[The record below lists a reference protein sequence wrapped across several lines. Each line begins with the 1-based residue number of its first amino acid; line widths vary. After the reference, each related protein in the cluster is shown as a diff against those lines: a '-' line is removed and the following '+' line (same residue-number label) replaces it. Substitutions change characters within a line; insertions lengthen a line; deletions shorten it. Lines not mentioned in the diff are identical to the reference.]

1 MAAIVGD
8 FNTAEMIAHIEEML
22 GKIPAGTVPP
32 QFNRPEPAQQGERRV
47 RVERPG
53 PTPVLSIAYHVPEA
67 KHPDWMKLYM
77 LDSILGGARGFGG
90 GGVGN
95 KNPRFHQGLG
105 KKELAAPFSSGVPPP
120 NGPVQN
126 GIEGAPPDWRRP
138 EE

>member
-8 FNTAEMIAHIEEML
+8 LNTAEMIAHIEEMFE
-22 GKIPAGTVPP
+22 KIPAGTVPP

-77 LDSILGGARGFGG
+77 LDSILGGGRGFGG
-90 GGVGN
+90 GGGS
-95 KNPRFHQGLG
+95 KKTAPFCQGLV
-105 KKELAAPFSSGVPPP
+105 KKELAASFSS
-120 NGPVQN
+120 
-126 GIEGAPPDWRRP
+126 RP
-138 EE
+138 LPSIYPF